1 MPCFGCH
8 TFRTDTKLPI
18 LTAVAA
24 AIAFTASLSRANEV
38 EITIDGLISLGSTA
52 GMIYDRDHEYLYAGN
67 TRNLDILHKACPVR
81 MGEELP
87 CEVRFKTDGG
97 SVTEIIS
104 AATPTFGGTTINK
117 PGAIVNSSLCDQ
129 KNEVKYTSH
138 SGCAHFDDL
147 ALQVL
152 AVNGDIAKL
161 NWNKKIK

>member
-1 MPCFGCH
+1 
-8 TFRTDTKLPI
+8 
-18 LTAVAA
+18 
-24 AIAFTASLSRANEV
+24 
-38 EITIDGLISLGSTA
+38 
-52 GMIYDRDHEYLYAGN
+52 MIYKRDHEYLYAGN

-104 AATPTFGGTTINK
+104 AATPTFGGTNINK
-117 PGAIVNSSLCDQ
+117 PGAIVDSSLCDQ

-138 SGCAHFDDL
+138 SGCAHFDGL

-161 NWNKKIK
+161 NWNKKIKYTLSQRVTINCQGTSISLASYVGKNLPPGIKRC